1 MSIIEEALRRLQD
14 PLLHPAQKPQAE
26 APVAPPPAPPPVK
39 PVEPKPIHSWPTAI
53 APTPTPTPLP
63 YSPTLLA
70 AAVAAIILSSLAVLA
85 GGAWWLGHLSRAPSA
100 PASTIP
106 APTLAAMTAIPR
118 APQPSPT
125 DEEPTDQAQSERPMS
140 AMSHPPVP
148 ATIHPIANLS
158 DEFVISGLVV
168 GGGEPYAVINGA
180 IVAVGDQI
188 GDFTLVEI
196 TNGAARL
203 RRTDGSEVAL
213 RVPR

>member
-26 APVAPPPAPPPVK
+26 APVVPPPVK
-39 PVEPKPIHSWPTAI
+39 PVEPKPIHSWPTAV

-118 APQPSPT
+118 PQQPAPT
-125 DEEPTDQAQSERPMS
+125 DEEPTDEAQRERPMNAVS
-140 AMSHPPVP
+140 LPPVP
-148 ATIHPIANLS
+148 STIHPIANLS
-158 DEFVISGLVV
+158 DELVISGLVV
-168 GGGEPYAVINGA
+168 GGGESYAVINGA

-196 TNGAARL
+196 TKGAARL

>member
-14 PLLHPAQKPQAE
+14 PLLHPAQKPQTQ
-26 APVAPPPAPPPVK
+26 APVAPPLVK
-39 PVEPKPIHSWPTAI
+39 PVEPKPIHSWPTAA

-63 YSPTLLA
+63 YSSTLLA

-85 GGAWWLGHLSRAPSA
+85 GGAWWLGHLSRPTSTAS
-100 PASTIP
+100 STIP
-106 APTLAAMTAIPR
+106 APTLAALPAI
-118 APQPSPT
+118 PQPSQPAPSARSQDGAPT
-125 DEEPTDQAQSERPMS
+125 GQAQSERPMS
-140 AMSHPPVP
+140 AVEHPPVP

-158 DEFVISGLVV
+158 DELVISGLVV
-168 GGGEPYAVINGA
+168 GGGESYAVINGA

-213 RVPR
+213 RVSR

>member
-14 PLLHPAQKPQAE
+14 PLLHTAQKPNTE
-26 APVAPPPAPPPVK
+26 APVPVK
-39 PVEPKPIHSWPTAI
+39 PVEPKPIHPWPTAA
-53 APTPTPTPLP
+53 APTPAPTPLP
-63 YSPTLLA
+63 YSSTLLV

-85 GGAWWLGHLSRAPSA
+85 GGAWWLGHLSRPTSTAS
-100 PASTIP
+100 STIP
-106 APTLAAMTAIPR
+106 APTLAAMPAIPR
-118 APQPSPT
+118 PPQPAPSARSQDVAPT
-125 DEEPTDQAQSERPMS
+125 TGQAQSERPMS
-140 AMSHPPVP
+140 AVEHPPVP

-158 DEFVISGLVV
+158 DELVISGLVV
-168 GGGEPYAVINGA
+168 GGGESYAVINGA